1 MGGIPLRRSGS
12 IDAGRKRQ
20 SAFLEKPR
28 LPGGIERLVES
39 YIEKKTGKP
48 WNDPAVLDRI
58 ANAILAQ
65 KSRYWKERQVSYRKA
80 YHVLGYLVYHA
91 PGLSLS
97 LPRASGA
104 RTATCSNGVAYGDI
118 VRFNRDHDAYN
129 LVILPTTRIEPV
141 REVSPGGVG
150 RRKKISNQRF
160 CDINSPYLPVIT
172 TAHSLPCLLHLWLN
186 GIRGNASTSRPLIK
200 SSSRPLHR
208 GAGSA

>member
-1 MGGIPLRRSGS
+1 MSGRDASAALRVD
-12 IDAGRKRQ
+12 DAGRKRQ
-20 SAFLEKPR
+20 TAFLEKPR

-80 YHVLGYLVYHA
+80 DHVLGYPVYHA

-104 RTATCSNGVAYGDI
+104 RTATCSMGSPM
-118 VRFNRDHDAYN
+118 
-129 LVILPTTRIEPV
+129 VI
-141 REVSPGGVG
+141 
-150 RRKKISNQRF
+150 
-160 CDINSPYLPVIT
+160 
-172 TAHSLPCLLHLWLN
+172 
-186 GIRGNASTSRPLIK
+186 
-200 SSSRPLHR
+200 SSSSTAIMTHTILSSCPRPGSNRSGKCRR
-208 GAGSA
+208 GESVVARRYQINGSVI